1 MNDTRSFATALCIG
15 ALLLFAG
22 DTPGVV
28 AERTAPTTWSE
39 FFVVYNRGYRKHWI
53 GVTGYPTE
61 AKARETTEG
70 WRARPVGLV
79 ELTYADNKRPSEARL
94 IAW

>member
-1 MNDTRSFATALCIG
+1 MSDRPAFTTALIIG
-15 ALLLFAG
+15 AALLFAG

-28 AERTAPTTWSE
+28 AKPATPVWQEY
-39 FFVVYNRGYRKHWI
+39 FVIYNRGYRKHWI

-79 ELTYADNKRPSEARL
+79 QLDYADNKKPCGALFIR
-94 IAW
+94 W